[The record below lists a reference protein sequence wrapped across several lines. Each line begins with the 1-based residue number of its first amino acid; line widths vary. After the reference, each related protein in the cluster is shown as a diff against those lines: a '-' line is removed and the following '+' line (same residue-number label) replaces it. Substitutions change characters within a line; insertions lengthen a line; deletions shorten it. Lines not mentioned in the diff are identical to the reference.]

1 MRGVSRHRISLM
13 YSDSRKT
20 ARNSFA
26 HHRAHLLFAPKLISN
41 EGKESPTRLP
51 SILLGSRAAIVRNG
65 LIGFVGAA

>member
-1 MRGVSRHRISLM
+1 MD
-13 YSDSRKT
+13 SDSRKA

-41 EGKESPTRLP
+41 EGKEPATTLP
-51 SILLGSRAAIVRNG
+51 QPLLASHTAIVRNV